1 MIPEQK
7 LKDWTDIFLDYVR
20 EKTPE
25 YHVTQEE
32 GYKFKS
38 VETFQK
44 NFDIDA
50 PDLVSMLE
58 RSVEYNNL
66 VAGAMY
72 FPQRMLTFFAQDYP
86 EDTRKALKFLFDE
99 SQDVSV
105 RLTETEDA
113 FDQLLAKREKA
124 IGKTGTSFI
133 GLRFLSLLLSFRYPD
148 KYNAMK
154 PREWKVFCRYINDDF
169 AVPNHTPIGEQY
181 KMFSE
186 YTDALREYIKNLPQ
200 IQDLREKLTR
210 GLAFN
215 DDEFR
220 WMTQDVIYVTARRFA
235 KTKDEQA
242 TGRPVLDE
250 EVIDGEPIEEPM
262 TEGGVDMHFPLE
274 KYLEHFIIENWDNID
289 FGEPLDLYRDED
301 GIPGQQYTTD
311 VGIIDILAKDPKG
324 NFVVIELKR
333 GKSTQ
338 HVIGQVLAYIGW
350 VRKNLATNG
359 QSVRG
364 IVIVSEGNQ
373 ALLEA
378 QEEVADKV
386 TVKYYRVNLEI
397 IDPKKS

>member
-1 MIPEQK
+1 MISEQK
-7 LKDWTDIFLDYVR
+7 LKDWTDIFLAYVR

-44 NFDIDA
+44 NFDIDD
-50 PDLVSMLE
+50 PDIASMLE
-58 RSVEYNNL
+58 RSIETNNL

-72 FPQRMLTFFAQDYP
+72 FPKRMLLHFAQEYP
-86 EDTRKALKFLFDE
+86 EDTRKALRHLFDE
-99 SQDVSV
+99 SRDIGT
-105 RLTETEDA
+105 RLVETEEA
-113 FDQLLAKREKA
+113 FDMLLSKREKMV
-124 IGKTGTSFI
+124 GKTGASFI
-133 GLRFLSLLLSFRYPD
+133 GLRFLSLLLAFRYPERYD
-148 KYNAMK
+148 AMK
-154 PREWKVFCRYINDDF
+154 PREWKVFCRYINNDF
-169 AVPNHTPIGEQY
+169 AIPNHTPIGEQY
-181 KMFSE
+181 KMFCE
-186 YTDALREYIKNLPQ
+186 YTDALRAYIKHLPQ

-235 KTKDEQA
+235 KEKDSQA
-242 TGRPVLDE
+242 IGQPAEEKETALDE
-250 EVIDGEPIEEPM
+250 ALEEPAAESGAEM
-262 TEGGVDMHFPLE
+262 TFPLE

-301 GIPGQQYTTD
+301 GMPGQQYTTD

-338 HVIGQVLAYIGW
+338 HVIGQVLAYMGW
-350 VRKNLATNG
+350 VRNNLAING

-378 QEEVADKV
+378 QREVADKV
-386 TVKYYRVNLEI
+386 SVKYYRVNLEI
-397 IDPKKS
+397 INPKKS